1 MSETQEK
8 QNKPNSNQ
16 QKSRNRRRRRRPDNR
31 NKQPKNNTE
40 HQKDGSNQRGQQQRS
55 NQNNRNNNQNRNRQQ
70 RNKKS
75 QGKWNRH
82 RISEHFMKRDFDSR
96 KKDCDC
102 DSSLRIS
109 LGLVGI
115 IEALR
120 AKLNKRIDI
129 VTGYYCPDCRERQYG
144 IKRDFHHQGVAADI
158 RVEGMDSVSLFLEA
172 ESFPEI
178 KGLGINLD
186 NDHVHIDT
194 RKEDERTCWV
204 ETNNEW
210 IQLTDENRS
219 EYITAPAEPSQNNDD
234 LTPDQDV

>member
-1 MSETQEK
+1 MSDTQEK
-8 QNKPNSNQ
+8 QSKPNANQ

-31 NKQPKNNTE
+31 NRQPKNNTE
-40 HQKDGSNQRGQQQRS
+40 QQKDGSNQRGQQRN

-70 RNKKS
+70 RNKKP

-82 RISEHFMKRDFDSR
+82 RISDHFMKRDFDSR
-96 KKDCDC
+96 KKDCGC
-102 DSSLRIS
+102 DASLRIS

-158 RVEGMDSVSLFLEA
+158 RVEGMDAVDLFLEA
-172 ESFPEI
+172 ESYPEI
-178 KGLGINLD
+178 KGLGLNLD
-186 NDHVHIDT
+186 DNHVHIDT
-194 RKEDERTCWV
+194 RKEDERTIWV

-210 IQLTDENRS
+210 IQITEENRS
-219 EYITAPAEPSQNNDD
+219 EYIKTSVGPQQDD
-234 LTPDQDV
+234 DDSAPDQDI